1 MDNYNGRK
9 PAPNDN
15 TEKMI
20 LRPRNNI
27 VNLVDILLDDLFTKS
42 TIKNDKPNFDENV
55 TISIPEISKNIYNK
69 SRKSVR
75 NNFKENIP
83 IPYFKIHNYQ
93 NEIEKSNKLEIKEEE
108 DISDKAYNSR
118 HHKYEL
124 AEKRVKNRENEIL
137 QYHLYKMSELEEKIR
152 HMEINNLIYSQT
164 NEEIENNIKGDV
176 NDIKKIDSNENMKDN
191 KETLKKNK
199 KQNKTEKINKIHSKK
214 IKKENKGIQSKKL
227 VSVKKETI
235 GNSQKKPI
243 LIKKENEEIITK
255 ENKQKETK
263 IKNEN
268 NDNDIKMIE
277 IINVD
282 ETEFDKLLK
291 NKYRLNAAIEKLLSC
306 RINPYP
312 DETHKLRRCTRKLKA
327 FGVSLPHSLNQP
339 LSFDD
344 VIIKQK
350 YLNLNHSK
358 HRMSKRLRT
367 TQQYKYTI

>member
-1 MDNYNGRK
+1 MDAYNGRK

-27 VNLVDILLDDLFTKS
+27 ANLVDILLDDLFTKS

-55 TISIPEISKNIYNK
+55 TISIPKISKNIYNK

-83 IPYFKIHNYQ
+83 TPYFEIHNYK
-93 NEIEKSNKLEIKEEE
+93 NENEESNKLEIKEEE

-124 AEKRVKNRENEIL
+124 NEKRVKNRENEIL

-164 NEEIENNIKGDV
+164 NEEIENNINGDI
-176 NDIKKIDSNENMKDN
+176 NDIKKLDSNENMKDN
-191 KETLKKNK
+191 KDTLKKNK
-199 KQNKTEKINKIHSKK
+199 KQNKTEKINKINSKK

-227 VSVKKETI
+227 VSK
-235 GNSQKKPI
+235 GNLQKKTT
-243 LIKKENEEIITK
+243 LIKKENEETITK
-255 ENKQKETK
+255 DDKQKETK
-263 IKNEN
+263 IKNESN
-268 NDNDIKMIE
+268 ENDVKMIE

-282 ETEFDKLLK
+282 ETEFDKLMK

-344 VIIKQK
+344 IIIKQE